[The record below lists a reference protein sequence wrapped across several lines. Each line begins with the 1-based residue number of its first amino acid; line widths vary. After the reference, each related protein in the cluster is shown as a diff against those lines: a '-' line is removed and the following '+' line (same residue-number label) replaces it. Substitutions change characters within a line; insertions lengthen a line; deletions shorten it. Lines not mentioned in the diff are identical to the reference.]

1 MAKRWSNFV
10 FAGLF
15 ALALILF
22 SRILLP
28 FLMPV
33 LLGGFL
39 VVLFMPVHDFLC
51 QRVKGRRSLCAGLS
65 TLTVFLLILVPLAAV
80 GWMVAREALQ
90 FMGQAQQL
98 LDQVDLRH
106 QFVESLPRGLG
117 RYVRVSPE
125 GSETERALMAALT
138 GSASVLRRVVS
149 AGAEL
154 AINMFLMTVSMYY
167 FFLDGRRIVA
177 EATRLVP
184 LDRRYI
190 DDFAREFTDVAYAI
204 VYGNTLTAVIQGL
217 VGFVGLLLA
226 DVPHAGVWGAAMVLV
241 ALVPVGGTAL
251 VWGPIGVAL
260 LLAGKTNEGLFLLAW
275 GAFLVGTIDNL
286 IRPKLCGSRMA
297 LHPLLV
303 FLSMF
308 GGLAVFG
315 MMGLL
320 VGPLI
325 ASLFMAMVRIYRR
338 DFLGPVREALGV
350 PPANTV
356 VTSPG
361 MEAAPEVSLPVAAA
375 VSKAAQPV
383 AAAVPA
389 GTAALE
395 A

>member
-1 MAKRWSNFV
+1 MGWPVTSAVSKRWSNLV

-39 VVLFMPVHDFLC
+39 VVLFMPVQDFLC
-51 QRVKGRRSLCAGLS
+51 QKLKDRRSLCAALS
-65 TLTVFLLILVPLAAV
+65 TGIVFLLILAPLAIV
-80 GWMVAREALQ
+80 GWMVVREVLQ
-90 FMGQAQQL
+90 FMSQSQDL
-98 LDQVDLRH
+98 LEHVDLRH
-106 QFVESLPRGLG
+106 QFIESLPRGLS

-125 GSETERALMAALT
+125 GPEADKALAAILA
-138 GSASVLRRVVS
+138 GSATVLRRVVS
-149 AGAEL
+149 AGTEL
-154 AINMFLMTVSMYY
+154 VINMFLMTVSMYY
-167 FFLDGRRIVA
+167 FFIDGRRIVA
-177 EATRLVP
+177 EVTKLIP

-190 DDFAREFTDVAYAI
+190 EAFSREFKDVAYAI
-204 VYGNTLTAVIQGL
+204 IYGNTLTALIQGMIGL
-217 VGFVGLLLA
+217 VGLLIA
-226 DVPHAGVWGAAMVLV
+226 RVPHAGVWGAAMVLV
-241 ALVPVGGTAL
+241 ALLPMGGTAL
-251 VWGPIGVAL
+251 VWGPIGLV
-260 LLAGKTNEGLFLLAW
+260 LLATGKTTEGLFLLSW
-275 GAFLVGTIDNL
+275 GAFLVGTIDNV
-286 IRPKLCGSRMA
+286 IRPKLCSARMT

-338 DFLGPVREALGV
+338 DFLGLAQEALGV
-350 PPANTV
+350 TPSPAPA
-356 VTSPG
+356 S
-361 MEAAPEVSLPVAAA
+361 EAPVA
-375 VSKAAQPV
+375 PV
-383 AAAVPA
+383 PVTPA
-389 GTAALE
+389 TPAALE

>member
-1 MAKRWSNFV
+1 MDSKRWSNIV

-39 VVLFMPVHDFLC
+39 VVLFIPVQDFLC
-51 QRVKGRRSLCAGLS
+51 LRVKGRRALCAGLS

-80 GWMVAREALQ
+80 GWMVAREVLQ
-90 FMGQAQQL
+90 FMGRAQEL
-98 LDQVDLRH
+98 LDQGDLRH
-106 QFVESLPRGLG
+106 QFIDSLPRGLG
-117 RYVRVSPE
+117 RYLRIRPE
-125 GSETERALMAALT
+125 GSDLERALMAALA
-138 GSASVLRRVVS
+138 GSASVLRRVVG

-154 AINMFLMTVSMYY
+154 VINMFLMTVSMYY
-167 FFLDGRRIVA
+167 FFLDGRRFVA
-177 EATRLVP
+177 ELTRLIP
-184 LDRRYI
+184 LERRYI
-190 DDFAREFTDVAYAI
+190 DAFAREFSDVAYAI
-204 VYGNTLTAVIQGL
+204 VYGNTLTAIIQGL
-217 VGFVGLLLA
+217 VGFVGLLIA
-226 DVPHAGVWGAAMVLV
+226 RVPHAGVWGAAMVLV

-251 VWGPIGVAL
+251 VWGPLGIAL
-260 LLAGKTNEGLFLLAW
+260 LVAGKTNEGLFLLAW

-286 IRPKLCGSRMA
+286 IRPRLCGSRMA

-325 ASLFMAMVRIYRR
+325 GSLFMAMVRIYRR
-338 DFLGPVREALGV
+338 DFLGQVRAALGV
-350 PPANTV
+350 APSEPRESSDTEPAPART
-356 VTSPG
+356 
-361 MEAAPEVSLPVAAA
+361 EAPVSAEPSSAVA
-375 VSKAAQPV
+375 S
-383 AAAVPA
+383 AVPT
-389 GTAALE
+389 GTA
-395 A
+395 

>member
-1 MAKRWSNFV
+1 VTSAVSKRWSNLV

-51 QRVKGRRSLCAGLS
+51 QKLKGRNSLSAGLS
-65 TLTVFLLILVPLAAV
+65 TAIVFLLILAPLAIV
-80 GWMVAREALQ
+80 GWMVVREVLQ
-90 FMGQAQQL
+90 FMSQSQEL
-98 LDQVDLRH
+98 LEHVDLRH
-106 QFVESLPRGLG
+106 QFIQSLPKGLS

-125 GSETERALMAALT
+125 GPEADKALAAVLA
-138 GSASVLRRVVS
+138 GSATVLRRVVS
-149 AGAEL
+149 AGTEL
-154 AINMFLMTVSMYY
+154 VINMFLMTVSMYY
-167 FFLDGRRIVA
+167 FFIDGRRIYTEV
-177 EATRLVP
+177 TKLIP

-190 DDFAREFTDVAYAI
+190 EAFSREFKDVAYAI
-204 VYGNTLTAVIQGL
+204 IYGNTLTALIQGMIGL
-217 VGFVGLLLA
+217 VGLLIA
-226 DVPHAGVWGAAMVLV
+226 RVPHAGVWGAAMMVV
-241 ALVPVGGTAL
+241 ALLPVGGTAL
-251 VWGPIGVAL
+251 VWGPIGLV
-260 LLAGKTNEGLFLLAW
+260 LLATGKTTEGLFLLSW
-275 GAFLVGTIDNL
+275 GAFLVGTIDNV
-286 IRPKLCGSRMA
+286 IRPKLCSARMT

-338 DFLGPVREALGV
+338 DFLGVAQEAMGV
-350 PPANTV
+350 QPA
-356 VTSPG
+356 
-361 MEAAPEVSLPVAAA
+361 AAQAPVA
-375 VSKAAQPV
+375 PV
-383 AAAVPA
+383 PVTPA
-389 GTAALE
+389 TPAALE

>member
-1 MAKRWSNFV
+1 MGWPVTSAVSKRWSNLV

-51 QRVKGRRSLCAGLS
+51 QKLKGRNSLSAGLS
-65 TLTVFLLILVPLAAV
+65 TAIVFLLILAPLAIV
-80 GWMVAREALQ
+80 GWMVVREVLQ
-90 FMGQAQQL
+90 FMSQSQEL
-98 LDQVDLRH
+98 LEHVDLRH
-106 QFVESLPRGLG
+106 QFIQSLPKGLS

-125 GSETERALMAALT
+125 GPEADKALAAVLA
-138 GSASVLRRVVS
+138 GSATVLRRVVS
-149 AGAEL
+149 AGTEL
-154 AINMFLMTVSMYY
+154 VINMFLMTVSMYY
-167 FFLDGRRIVA
+167 FFIDGRRIYTEV
-177 EATRLVP
+177 TKLIP

-190 DDFAREFTDVAYAI
+190 EAFSREFKDVAYAI
-204 VYGNTLTAVIQGL
+204 IYGNTLTALIQGMIGL
-217 VGFVGLLLA
+217 VGLLIA
-226 DVPHAGVWGAAMVLV
+226 RVPHAGVWGAAMMVV
-241 ALVPVGGTAL
+241 ALLPVGGTAL
-251 VWGPIGVAL
+251 VWGPIGLV
-260 LLAGKTNEGLFLLAW
+260 LLATGKTTEGLFLLSW
-275 GAFLVGTIDNL
+275 GAFLVGTIDNV
-286 IRPKLCGSRMA
+286 IRPKLCSARMT

-338 DFLGPVREALGV
+338 DFLGVAQEAMGV
-350 PPANTV
+350 QPA
-356 VTSPG
+356 
-361 MEAAPEVSLPVAAA
+361 AAQAPVA
-375 VSKAAQPV
+375 PV
-383 AAAVPA
+383 PVTPA
-389 GTAALE
+389 TPAALE

>member
-1 MAKRWSNFV
+1 MGWPVTSAVSKRWSNLV

-39 VVLFMPVHDFLC
+39 VVLFMPVQDFLC
-51 QRVKGRRSLCAGLS
+51 QKLKDRRSLSAMLS
-65 TLTVFLLILVPLAAV
+65 TGIVFLLILAPLAIV
-80 GWMVAREALQ
+80 GWMVVREVLQ
-90 FMGQAQQL
+90 FMSQSQDL
-98 LDQVDLRH
+98 LEHVDLRH
-106 QFVESLPRGLG
+106 QFIESLPRGLS
-117 RYVRVSPE
+117 RYIRVSPE
-125 GSETERALMAALT
+125 GPEAEKALAAILA

-149 AGAEL
+149 AGTEL
-154 AINMFLMTVSMYY
+154 IINMFLMTVSMYY
-167 FFLDGRRIVA
+167 FFIDGRRIVA
-177 EATRLVP
+177 EVTKLIP

-190 DDFAREFTDVAYAI
+190 EAFSREFKDVAYAI
-204 VYGNTLTAVIQGL
+204 IYGNTLTALIQGMVGL
-217 VGFVGLLLA
+217 VGLLIA
-226 DVPHAGVWGAAMVLV
+226 RVPHAGVWGAAMMVV
-241 ALVPVGGTAL
+241 ALLPVGGTAL
-251 VWGPIGVAL
+251 VWGPIGLV
-260 LLAGKTNEGLFLLAW
+260 LLATGKTTEGLFLLSW
-275 GAFLVGTIDNL
+275 GAFLVGTIDNV
-286 IRPKLCGSRMA
+286 IRPKLCSARMT

-338 DFLGPVREALGV
+338 DFLGLAQEAMGV
-350 PPANTV
+350 QPSPA
-356 VTSPG
+356 P
-361 MEAAPEVSLPVAAA
+361 APEAPVA
-375 VSKAAQPV
+375 PV
-383 AAAVPA
+383 PVTPA
-389 GTAALE
+389 TPAALE

>member
-1 MAKRWSNFV
+1 VGWPVTSAVSKRWSNLV

-39 VVLFMPVHDFLC
+39 VVLFMPVQDFLC
-51 QRVKGRRSLCAGLS
+51 QKLKDRRSLSAMLS
-65 TLTVFLLILVPLAAV
+65 TGIVFLLILAPLAIV
-80 GWMVAREALQ
+80 GWMVVREVLQ
-90 FMGQAQQL
+90 FMSQSQDL
-98 LDQVDLRH
+98 LEHVDLRH
-106 QFVESLPRGLG
+106 QFIESLPRGLS
-117 RYVRVSPE
+117 RYIRVSPE
-125 GSETERALMAALT
+125 GPEAEKALAAILA

-149 AGAEL
+149 AGTEL
-154 AINMFLMTVSMYY
+154 IINMFLMTVSMYY
-167 FFLDGRRIVA
+167 FFIDGRRIVA
-177 EATRLVP
+177 EVTKLIP

-190 DDFAREFTDVAYAI
+190 EAFSREFKDVAYAI
-204 VYGNTLTAVIQGL
+204 IYGNTLTALIQGMVGL
-217 VGFVGLLLA
+217 VGLLIA
-226 DVPHAGVWGAAMVLV
+226 RVPHAGVWGAAMMVV
-241 ALVPVGGTAL
+241 ALLPVGGTAL
-251 VWGPIGVAL
+251 VWGPIGLV
-260 LLAGKTNEGLFLLAW
+260 LLATGKTTEGLFLLSW
-275 GAFLVGTIDNL
+275 GAFLVGTIDNV
-286 IRPKLCGSRMA
+286 IRPKLCSARMT

-338 DFLGPVREALGV
+338 DFLGLAQEAMGV
-350 PPANTV
+350 QPSPA
-356 VTSPG
+356 P
-361 MEAAPEVSLPVAAA
+361 APEAPVA
-375 VSKAAQPV
+375 PV
-383 AAAVPA
+383 PVTPA
-389 GTAALE
+389 TPAALE